1 MDEIEINAS
10 TMTNALERRAKR
22 REERRDFFKLAGGF
36 AAGAAGTAALTA
48 CGGGHSS
55 SSTAV
60 AQSTGP
66 SDADVLNFA
75 LNLEYLEANFYSYAA
90 FGTPISSSLMPGVGT
105 VGTIIPGQKATL
117 STTLVQNY
125 AKEIA
130 NEEINHVAFLRS
142 ALMTSAVAMP
152 SLDVSAAGAFTT
164 AAFAAGLLTQAQINA
179 GMTFNPYANDENFLL
194 GSYIF
199 EDVGVTAYHGA
210 AGYLANNPTYLDK
223 AAGILAVEA
232 YHAGLIRT
240 ALYALGLQTPAPAI
254 DPFGATAAISK
265 LRATLD
271 GTYGTSAVDD
281 VGIGTAAAST
291 IVPVDSNSIAFDR
304 TTAQVLN
311 VVYGTSAV
319 ATKGLFFPNGM
330 NGNINQSG

>member
-1 MDEIEINAS
+1 MDEIEINEP
-10 TMTNALERRAKR
+10 ALADAFDRRAKR
-22 REERRDFFKLAGGF
+22 RAERRDFFKLAGGF
-36 AAGAAGTAALTA
+36 AAGAAGTVALTA

-90 FGTPISSSLMPGVGT
+90 FGTPISSSLMSGTGT
-105 VGTIIPGQKATL
+105 VGTITPGQKANL

-130 NEEINHVAFLRS
+130 SEEINHVAFLRS
-142 ALMTSAVAMP
+142 ALTTSAVAMP

-164 AAFAAGLLTQAQINA
+164 AAVAAGLLTQAQVSA

-210 AGYLANNPTYLDK
+210 AMFLTDNKTYLDK

-240 ALYALGLQTPAPAI
+240 ALYALGLQSPAPAI
-254 DPFGATAAISK
+254 DPFAATAAISK

-271 GTYGTSAVDD
+271 GTQSTTPDD

-291 IVPVDSNSIAFDR
+291 IVPADSNSIAFDR

-311 VVYGTSAV
+311 VVYGTASV

-330 NGNINQSG
+330 NGNINTSG